1 MTNSMSI
8 PLKKIITVDFDGTIC
23 EEVYP
28 ECGTPKKGVKRY
40 LNYLR
45 KKGFSIWIY
54 SCRSNKK
61 IRHIGEK
68 KMKQYL
74 KKEKIP
80 YDKIIADSDGKP
92 LVDYYIDDRAIT
104 YNDIKGWKG
113 VVKELLKQYDRGK
126 V

>member
-1 MTNSMSI
+1 MTV
-8 PLKKIITVDFDGTIC
+8 PLRKIIAVDFDGTIC

-28 ECGTPKKGVKRY
+28 ECGAPKKGVKRY
-40 LNYLR
+40 LKALR
-45 KKGFSIWIY
+45 KKGFSVWIY

-61 IRHIGEK
+61 IKHIGEK
-68 KMKQYL
+68 KMIQYL

-80 YDKIIADSDGKP
+80 YDKVISGYTGKP
-92 LVDYYIDDRAIT
+92 LVDYYIDDRSIT

-113 VVKELLKQYDRGK
+113 VVKELLRQYERGK